1 MRTGPARAGRRVRP
15 ARRGPG
21 GAVLLLAL
29 LAATGAA
36 CAAARRPALD
46 PPPGHRAVLGRLD
59 LSRFEVGEGAL
70 DIVRDDGTFSESVRA
85 GWSRPD
91 FAIALPP
98 GRYLVTS
105 LRAFPD
111 KRRFPNEAVWDVGL
125 RFDVGAEAAVYIG
138 TIRVNSLQ
146 GRRLRVDVVDEYD
159 DTVRILRARY
169 ADIPDAVA
177 RGLVS
182 P

>member
-1 MRTGPARAGRRVRP
+1 MVLL
-15 ARRGPG
+15 
-21 GAVLLLAL
+21 AVLLA
-29 LAATGAA
+29 GAGGA

-59 LSRFEVGEGAL
+59 LSRFEVDEGSL
-70 DIVRDDGTFSESVRA
+70 EIVRDDGTFSESVRA

-105 LRAFPD
+105 LRAFAD
-111 KRRFPNEAVWDVGL
+111 KREFPNEAVWDVGL
-125 RFDVGAEAAVYIG
+125 RFDVGAEPAVYIG
-138 TIRVNSLQ
+138 TIRVSPLP
-146 GRRLRVDVVDEYD
+146 GRRLRLDVVDEYD
-159 DTVRILRARY
+159 ETVRVLRARY

-177 RGLVS
+177 RGLVT